1 MFMSNSFPGDW
12 EHSQDDETLG
22 KVMRAYWT
30 QFAKTGN
37 PNAPGLPLWPAYDAS
52 PDQTLELGR
61 TIQTRLIAAQVQGLE
76 RIMKQ
81 VFAETGQTTPQPKL
95 R

>member
-12 EHSQDDETLG
+12 EHGQDRS
-22 KVMRAYWT
+22 KRA
-30 QFAKTGN
+30 
-37 PNAPGLPLWPAYDAS
+37 
-52 PDQTLELGR
+52 
-61 TIQTRLIAAQVQGLE
+61 IAAQVQGLE